1 MRWRVARARL
11 LFLILILGLNS
22 LLKAQDES
30 RSKAPGAPDQAQ
42 AGAQSASTADAD
54 KNSAEPDAD
63 KNKNK
68 DKDKNKSK
76 DDKSKSARESESE
89 NEERFLLQPGEDP
102 ENRLFLPF
110 VKHLATD
117 QEQFWT
123 TPVRLRMKDLK
134 WIAPF
139 AGVTAGLIASD
150 SWLSR
155 QIPDDPSQ
163 LKRSRDISNYTLYS
177 LAAVSGGSFLLGQ
190 VTHDDHLR
198 ESGMLSGEAAIN
210 STAVAFLLKAITE
223 RPRPLADSGHGT
235 FFRGGASFPSEQS
248 AAAWSIAS
256 VWAHE
261 YPGTLSQILAYGMA
275 TGVTVTRLTAKQH
288 FASDAVIGSV
298 LGWYFGRQA
307 YRAHHDPELGG
318 TSWGSPLPDQPRDKT
333 RNPDNMGSPY
343 VPLDSWV
350 YPAFDRLIALGYIRS
365 AYLGIRPWTRMECAR
380 LLEDAEDR
388 LSNEDSD
395 SGEAGGQSIYSELTA
410 EFAVETARR
419 DGAANVG
426 ATLESIYERSTEIA
440 GPPLRDG
447 YHFGETLTN
456 DFGRPYAQGFN
467 AVAGITAHAEF
478 GPLSFYI
485 RGEYQHAP
493 AAASDPPGVL
503 EATANADLLCLAASG
518 ARPGCA
524 TVPLSELNNA
534 TAQIDRFRL
543 LDSAVTLNLYNVQF
557 SFGKQSE
564 WLGPGQTGPLL
575 LSDNAAP
582 IPMFRIDNVSPFYF
596 PLLSRLLGPVRM
608 DFFVGQL
615 SGQRWEFDP
624 PRPTLVGPGF
634 HPQPFIHENK
644 ISFKP
649 TENLEFGMGVT
660 AIFGGPGL
668 PFTWSEFV
676 RSYYVH
682 KQSIEAGN
690 PAKRFS
696 EFDFSYRIP
705 GLRKWLTV
713 YNDSLVG
720 DEYSPIGSSRPL
732 LNPGIYLPHVPKIAK
747 MDLRVEGLKEPFEAG
762 HGALPG
768 FPYFDLR
775 YRSGYTNDG
784 SPLGTWIGRAGFGG
798 QAWATY
804 WLSARNK
811 LQVSYRHQEVNSK
824 FVVNAEGAGGGH
836 ANDFSAQ
843 CDFKLGPEVNFTG
856 VVQYEQWNFPVLRST
871 AQSDVTASV
880 QLTFHP
886 NLQFHK

>member
-1 MRWRVARARL
+1 MWRVTISGFVLVVLVLTLSRL
-11 LFLILILGLNS
+11 LS
-22 LLKAQDES
+22 AQDEKQP
-30 RSKAPGAPDQAQ
+30 KASETPADSSQTTTPS
-42 AGAQSASTADAD
+42 SAKADTD
-54 KNSAEPDAD
+54 K
-63 KNKNK
+63 KNTGK
-68 DKDKNKSK
+68 DEDE
-76 DDKSKSARESESE
+76 DRYV
-89 NEERFLLQPGEDP
+89 LQPGENP
-102 ENRLFLPF
+102 ENRLISPF
-110 VKHLATD
+110 VKHLTTD

-123 TPVRLRMKDLK
+123 SPVRLRMKDLK

-139 AGVTAGLIASD
+139 AGITAGLIASD
-150 SWLSR
+150 SWIAK
-155 QIPDDPSQ
+155 QVPDDPSQ
-163 LKRSRDISNYTLYS
+163 LKRSRKISNYTLYS
-177 LAAVSGGSFLLGQ
+177 MAAVSGGSFLLGRM
-190 VTHDDHLR
+190 TNDDHLQ
-198 ESGMLSGEAAIN
+198 EAGMLSGEAAIN
-210 STAVAFLLKAITE
+210 STAVAFLLKGITQ
-223 RPRPLADSGHGT
+223 RPRPFEDNGHGS
-235 FFRGGASFPSEQS
+235 FFTGGASFPSEQS

-275 TGVTVTRLTAKQH
+275 SGVTLTRVTSKQH
-288 FASDAVIGSV
+288 FASDAVIGGV
-298 LGWYFGRQA
+298 LGWYFGRQV

-318 TSWGSPLPDQPRDKT
+318 TSWGSVLPEPTGDKT

-350 YPAFDRLIALGYIRS
+350 YPAFDRLIAMGYIQS

-380 LLEDAEDR
+380 LLE
-388 LSNEDSD
+388 
-395 SGEAGGQSIYSELTA
+395 EAGEQIGNADANDAKGQQIYGDLVS
-410 EFAVETARR
+410 EFAVETSRR

-426 ATLESIYERSTEIA
+426 ASLDSIYERTTEIA

-447 YHFGETLTN
+447 YHFGQTIIN
-456 DFGRPYAQGFN
+456 DFGRPYGQGFN
-467 AVAGITAHAEF
+467 AVAGITAHAEL
-478 GPLSFYI
+478 GPFAFYI

-493 AAASDPPGVL
+493 AVASDPASVL
-503 EATANADLLCLAASG
+503 QATAAADLLCIQPTAG
-518 ARPGCA
+518 PGCA
-524 TVPLSELNNA
+524 TVPVSELNNA
-534 TAQIDRFRL
+534 TAAANQFRL
-543 LDSAVTLNLYNVQF
+543 LDSAVTLNIHNVQF

-564 WLGPGQTGPLL
+564 WLGPSQTGSLL

-582 IPMFRIDNVSPFYF
+582 IPMFRIDNVSPFEI

-624 PRPTLVGPGF
+624 PNPHLLGPTF

-668 PFTWSEFV
+668 PFTWNEFV

-682 KQSIEAGN
+682 KQTIQAGN

-705 GLRKWLTV
+705 GLRNWLTI

-732 LNPGIYLPHVPKIAK
+732 LNPGIYLPRLPKIPK
-747 MDLRVEGLKEPFEAG
+747 MDLRLEGLKEPFAAG
-762 HGALPG
+762 NEFPPG
-768 FPYFDLR
+768 FPYYDLR

-784 SPLGTWIGRAGFGG
+784 NLMGTWIGRAGFGG

-804 WLSARNK
+804 WFSSRNK
-811 LQVSYRHQEVNSK
+811 LQVGYRHQEVNSK
-824 FVVNAEGAGGGH
+824 FVVNAQGEGGGH

-843 CDFKLGPEVNFTG
+843 YECNLRPDVSFTG
-856 VVQYEQWNFPVLRST
+856 FLQYEQWNFPVLRSS
-871 AQSDVTASV
+871 AQSNVTASV

>member
-1 MRWRVARARL
+1 MMWRVARARL
-11 LFLILILGLNS
+11 FSLILILGLNS
-22 LLKAQDES
+22 LLKAQDEN

-42 AGAQSASTADAD
+42 AGAQSASAAVAD
-54 KNSAEPDAD
+54 KSSASPDAD
-63 KNKNK
+63 KNKNQDKEKNKDNDK
-68 DKDKNKSK
+68 DKDK
-76 DDKSKSARESESE
+76 SKSESESE
-89 NEERFLLQPGEDP
+89 DRFLLQPGEDP
-102 ENRLFLPF
+102 ENRLIRPF

-123 TPVRLRMKDLK
+123 SPVRLRMKDLK

-139 AGVTAGLIASD
+139 AGVTAGLVASD

-155 QIPDDPSQ
+155 QVPDSSSQ
-163 LKRSRDISNYTLYS
+163 LKRSRDISNYGLYS
-177 LAAVSGGSFLLGQ
+177 LAAVSGSSFLLGQ

-198 ESGMLSGEAAIN
+198 EAGMLSGEAAVN

-223 RPRPLADSGHGT
+223 RPRPLANSGRGT

-261 YPGTLSQILAYGMA
+261 YPGTLSQILAYGLA
-275 TGVTVTRLTAKQH
+275 TGVTVTRITAKEH
-288 FASDAVIGSV
+288 FPADAVIGSV

-318 TSWGSPLPDQPRDKT
+318 TSWGSPLPDQPHDKT
-333 RNPDNMGSPY
+333 RNPDKMGSPY

-350 YPAFDRLIALGYIRS
+350 YPAFDRLIALGYVRT
-365 AYLGIRPWTRMECAR
+365 AYVGIRPWTRMECAR
-380 LLEDAEDR
+380 LLEDAQDQ
-388 LSNEDSD
+388 LGNEDFGD
-395 SGEAGGQSIYSELTA
+395 GGGQSIYNELTT

-419 DGAANVG
+419 DGAANIG
-426 ATLESIYERSTEIA
+426 ATLDSIYERSTEIA

-447 YHFGETLTN
+447 VHFGETLTN
-456 DFGRPYAQGFN
+456 DFGRPYGQGFN
-467 AVAGITAHAEF
+467 AVAGVTAHAEL

-493 AAASDPPGVL
+493 AVASDPPSVL
-503 EATANADLLCLAASG
+503 LATASADLLCLSPATG
-518 ARPGCA
+518 RPGCA

-534 TAQIDRFRL
+534 TSQIDRFRL

-596 PLLSRLLGPVRM
+596 PVLSRLLGPVRM

-615 SGQRWEFDP
+615 SGQRWEYNP
-624 PRPTLVGPGF
+624 PQPTLVGPGF

-660 AIFGGPGL
+660 AMFGGPGL

-682 KQSIEAGN
+682 RQSIEAGN

-696 EFDFSYRIP
+696 QFDFSYRIP

-732 LNPGIYLPHVPKIAK
+732 LNPGIYLPHVPKIPK

-768 FPYFDLR
+768 FPYYDLR

-784 SPLGTWIGRAGFGG
+784 VPLGTWIGRAGFGG

-871 AQSDVTASV
+871 AQSDVSASV

>member
-1 MRWRVARARL
+1 MTWRVTGCWL
-11 LFLILILGLNS
+11 IFLVLIPGPNS
-22 LLKAQDES
+22 LLLAQDETQ
-30 RSKAPGAPDQAQ
+30 SKTSETTGNNSETGVPIIVKADPGKE
-42 AGAQSASTADAD
+42 GTG
-54 KNSAEPDAD
+54 NAE
-63 KNKNK
+63 
-68 DKDKNKSK
+68 
-76 DDKSKSARESESE
+76 DDDRY
-89 NEERFLLQPGEDP
+89 LLQPGEDP
-102 ENRLFLPF
+102 ENRLILPF

-123 TPVRLRMKDLK
+123 SPVRLRMKDLK

-150 SWLSR
+150 SWLAR
-155 QIPDDPSQ
+155 QIPDNANQ

-177 LAAVSGGSFLLGQ
+177 MAATAGGSYLLGHI
-190 VTHDDHLR
+190 TNDDHLQ
-198 ESGMLSGEAAIN
+198 EAGMLSGEAAIN
-210 STAVAFLLKAITE
+210 STAVTFLLKTITQ
-223 RPRPLADSGHGT
+223 RPRPLEDNGNGT
-235 FFRGGASFPSEQS
+235 FFSGGASFPSEQS

-275 TGVTVTRLTAKQH
+275 SGVTLSRVTSNQH
-288 FASDAVIGSV
+288 FASDALIGSA

-307 YRAHHDPELGG
+307 YRAHHDTELGG
-318 TSWGSPLPDQPRDKT
+318 TSWGNVLPEQTGDKT
-333 RNPDNMGSPY
+333 RNPANMGSPY

-350 YPAFDRLIALGYIRS
+350 YPAFDRLIALGHIQS

-380 LLEDAEDR
+380 LLEEAGEQF
-388 LSNEDSD
+388 SNADSD
-395 SGEAGGQSIYSELTA
+395 DANGQRIYADLSF
-410 EFAVETARR
+410 EFAVETGRR
-419 DGAANVG
+419 DGTANLG
-426 ATLESIYERSTEIA
+426 ASLDSVYERTTEIA

-447 YHFGETLTN
+447 YHFGQTIIN
-456 DFGRPYAQGFN
+456 DFGRPYGQGFN

-478 GPLSFYI
+478 GPFAFYV

-493 AAASDPPGVL
+493 AVASDPPSVL
-503 EATANADLLCLAASG
+503 EATAAADLLCIQPTAG
-518 ARPGCA
+518 PGCA
-524 TVPLSELNNA
+524 TVPVSELNNA
-534 TAQIDRFRL
+534 TAQVDRFRL
-543 LDSAVTLNLYNVQF
+543 LDSAVVLNIHNVQI

-564 WLGPGQTGPLL
+564 WLGPSQTGPLL

-582 IPMFRIDNVSPFYF
+582 IPMFRIDNVSPFEF
-596 PLLSRLLGPVRM
+596 PLFSRLLGPVRM

-624 PRPTLVGPGF
+624 PNPHLLGPTF

-668 PFTWSEFV
+668 PFTWNEFV

-682 KQSIEAGN
+682 KQTIQEGN

-696 EFDFSYRIP
+696 EFDFSYRVP
-705 GLRKWLTV
+705 GLRNWLTI

-720 DEYSPIGSSRPL
+720 DEVSPIGSSRPL
-732 LNPGIYLPHVPKIAK
+732 LSPGIYLPRLPKIPK
-747 MDLRVEGLKEPFEAG
+747 MDLRVEGLKEPFAAG
-762 HGALPG
+762 NEFPPG
-768 FPYFDLR
+768 FPYYDLR

-784 SPLGTWIGRAGFGG
+784 NMLGTWVGRAGFGG

-804 WLSARNK
+804 WFSSRSK
-811 LQVSYRHQEVNSK
+811 LQVSYRHQDVNSK
-824 FVVNAEGAGGGH
+824 FVVNAQGDGGGH

-843 CDFKLGPEVNFTG
+843 CDFRLRPDVSFTG
-856 VVQYEQWNFPVLRST
+856 VLQYEQWNFPVLRP
-871 AQSDVTASV
+871 AGQSDVTASV
-880 QLTFHP
+880 QLTFRP